1 MIITVYRKDDN
12 GNFYTDQETKK
23 TEQEILEYLENN
35 IHRINKDY
43 FIVLSADFKKAQEF
57 MVQ

>member
-12 GNFYTDQETKK
+12 GNFYTDQEKK
-23 TEQEILEYLENN
+23 TSEQEVLDYLENN

-43 FIVLSADFKKAQEF
+43 YIVLSDDFKKAQEF